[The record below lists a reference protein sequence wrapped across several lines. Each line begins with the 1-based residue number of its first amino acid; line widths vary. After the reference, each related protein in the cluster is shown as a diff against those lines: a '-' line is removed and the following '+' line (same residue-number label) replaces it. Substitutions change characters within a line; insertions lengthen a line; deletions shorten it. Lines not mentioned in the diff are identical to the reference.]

1 MVERAVARIDFD
13 SLRHNLR
20 ALGSVAGNS
29 TELCPVIKADGYGH
43 GLETVLEASRLEGV
57 DRVAVATG
65 EEAIR
70 VRRAD
75 ASVGILVLG
84 ALTPSELEL
93 ALEAGAAVSAWD
105 AGFLELISSRS
116 VAQGHPTEIH
126 LKYDTGM
133 GRLGSRDPALILD
146 LGGRIA
152 DDPALELGGLWTHFA
167 TADQPDGDFLDQQLD
182 LFEGLAKE
190 FRSRY
195 PEVTLHAANSGALL
209 GRPDSRFDLVRPGV
223 AVYGMDPFGRDPG
236 DHGLRPALSLHSWV
250 ATVKSIEPGQSV
262 GYGRTWIADARSTIA
277 TIPIGYGDG
286 FRRALSNRGKV
297 LIGGASYPVVGT
309 VSMDNIT
316 VDLGPDP
323 AVREGDE
330 ATLIGSDGDASISVE
345 QMAVDLETIN
355 YEVTTGITSRVPREV
370 TGRPG

>member
-1 MVERAVARIDFD
+1 MIQGAVARIDFD

-20 ALGSVAGNS
+20 VLGSVAGES

-43 GLETVLEASRLEGV
+43 GLETVLEASRMEGV

-75 ASVGILVLG
+75 DSVGILVLG
-84 ALTPSELEL
+84 VLTPSELDF
-93 ALEAGAAVSAWD
+93 ALEAGAAISAWD
-105 AGFLELISSRS
+105 PGFIELVSARAAAAGRS
-116 VAQGHPTEIH
+116 TEIH

-133 GRLGSRDPALILD
+133 GRLGSRDPDLILE
-146 LGGRIA
+146 LGEKVAG
-152 DDPALELGGLWTHFA
+152 DPALELAGLWTHFA
-167 TADQPDGDFLDQQLD
+167 TADQPDGDYLDQQLD
-182 LFEGLAKE
+182 LFEGLAGE

-209 GRPDSRFDLVRPGV
+209 SRPRSRFDLVRPGV
-223 AVYGMDPFGRDPG
+223 AVYGMDPFGLDPG

-262 GYGRTWIADARSTIA
+262 GYGRTWIAAERSNIA

-297 LIGGASYPVVGT
+297 LIGGEAYPVVGT

-316 VDLGPDP
+316 VDLGPDLT
-323 AVREGDE
+323 VQEGDE
-330 ATLIGSDGDASISVE
+330 ATLIGSDGEVSMSVE
-345 QMAVDLETIN
+345 RMAADLETIN
-355 YEVTTGITSRVPREV
+355 YEVATGITSRVPREV